1 MEDNKNTHSLKS
13 YLWEVCKEYQY
24 YFISLMMISI
34 VASLFEIS
42 VHYKIKEIIDII
54 ASKEEA
60 EVGILI
66 ILFISYKFMHHGMF
80 FLARLLDIKYKP
92 DFRVKLTTD
101 LYKKTT
107 KHSLHWFESHMSGE
121 ISDKINSFTLSAS
134 NLVSNIFHSLVVLCA
149 IIVGLVFLFKI
160 SYLSALVQLGFLII
174 YTPILYFLL
183 RKQLYLEGKFTDAEQ
198 EVSGVVNDSIANIFG
213 IKIIGN
219 LANEMKLKIIP
230 ALLNKR
236 KWDRDTRKFD
246 AFWIDNTDTILT
258 TLMSA
263 SQIYLLAYLYQ
274 NNHITAGGFAFVA
287 MIMLKVHGDIEQL
300 LEKVLFGINPQ
311 IASIKASY
319 QFINEKYEVQDKKN
333 AKILDSQEDALNGKR
348 NDKLTAKIEFKDVCF
363 AYSKESSKIL
373 DHFNL
378 KIKSGEKV
386 GIVGHSGAGKTTLIK
401 SILRYFD
408 IQSGNIFID
417 GNKISELTQ
426 ESLRASISII
436 PQDITMFHRSILEN
450 LKIAKYEATQE
461 EIIES
466 CKKAKIHED
475 ILKMSEGY
483 DAIVGERG
491 VKVSGGQRQ
500 RIAIARAILKDA
512 PILILDE
519 ATSSLDSQT
528 EKHIQESLNLL
539 IEDKSKTV
547 IAIAHRLS
555 TLKHMD
561 RIVVLDKGKIVEEG
575 LHYDLLKNENSLYQK
590 LWKLQEI

>member
-1 MEDNKNTHSLKS
+1 MKDNNLLNFDQIKNHCLKS
-13 YLWEVCKEYQY
+13 YLWDVCKEYKY
-24 YFISLMMISI
+24 YFMSLIMIALI
-34 VASLFEIS
+34 ASLLEIS

-54 ASKEEA
+54 ASKKGTG
-60 EVGILI
+60 VGLLI
-66 ILFISYKFMHHGMF
+66 SLFIAYKFMHHGMF
-80 FLARLLDIKYKP
+80 FLVRLLDIKYKP

-101 LYKKTT
+101 LYLKTT
-107 KHSLHWFESHMSGE
+107 QHSLHWFDSHMSGE

-134 NLVSNIFHSLVVLCA
+134 NLVSNIFRSLVVLCA
-149 IIVGLVFLFKI
+149 IIVGLIFLFKI
-160 SYLSALVQLGFLII
+160 SYLSALVQLGFLIT

-183 RKQLYLEGKFTDAEQ
+183 KKQLYLEGKFTDAEQ
-198 EVSGVVNDSIANIFG
+198 EVSGVVNDSISNIFG

-219 LANEMKLKIIP
+219 LASEMKLKIIP

-236 KWDRDTRKFD
+236 KWDRKTRKFD

-258 TLMSA
+258 TIMSA

-274 NNHITAGGFAFVA
+274 RNQITAGGFAFVA

-300 LEKVLFGINPQ
+300 LEKILFGINPQ

-319 QFINEKYEVQDKKN
+319 TFINEKYDVQDKID
-333 AKILDSQEDALNGKR
+333 AKILDIKR
-348 NDKLTAKIEFKDVCF
+348 DEPRGKIEFKDVCF
-363 AYSKESSKIL
+363 AYSKESPNIL
-373 DHFNL
+373 DNFNL
-378 KIKSGEKV
+378 NIKAGEKI

-408 IQSGNIFID
+408 INTGTILID
-417 GNKISELTQ
+417 GNKISDLTQ
-426 ESLRASISII
+426 ESLRANISII
-436 PQDITMFHRSILEN
+436 PQDITMFHRSILDN
-450 LKIAKYEATQE
+450 LKIAKYEASKD

-466 CKKAKIHED
+466 CKKARIHQD
-475 ILKMSEGY
+475 ILDMSEGY
-483 DAIVGERG
+483 DSIVGERG

-528 EKHIQESLNLL
+528 EKHIQKSLNLL

-561 RIVVLDKGKIVEEG
+561 RIIVLDKGKMVEEG
-575 LHYDLLKNENSLYQK
+575 SHYELLQKENSMYKK
-590 LWKLQEI
+590 LWELQEI

>member
-1 MEDNKNTHSLKS
+1 MTHMNNNHSLTS
-13 YLWEVCKEYQY
+13 YLWEICKKYKY
-24 YFISLMMISI
+24 YFSSLIMIAVI
-34 VASLFEIS
+34 ASLFEIS

-54 ASKEEA
+54 ASKQEA
-60 EVGILI
+60 GVGLLI
-66 ILFISYKFMHHGMF
+66 ILFIAYKFMHHSMF
-80 FLARLLDIKYKP
+80 FIVRLLDIKYKP

-101 LYKKTT
+101 LYLKTT
-107 KHSLHWFESHMSGE
+107 QHSLHWFDSHMSGE
-121 ISDKINSFTLSAS
+121 ISDKINGFTLSAS
-134 NLVSNIFHSLVVLCA
+134 NLVSNIFRSLVVLCA

-183 RKQLYLEGKFTDAEQ
+183 KKQLYLEGKFTDAEQ
-198 EVSGVVNDSIANIFG
+198 EVSGVVNDSISNIFG

-230 ALLNKR
+230 SLLNKR
-236 KWDRDTRKFD
+236 KWDRKTRKFD

-258 TLMSA
+258 TVMSA

-274 NNHITAGGFAFVA
+274 TDQITAGGFAFVA

-300 LEKVLFGINPQ
+300 LEKILFGINPQ

-319 QFINEKYEVQDKKN
+319 KFINEKYDVQDKQN
-333 AKILDSQEDALNGKR
+333 ATILNIKR
-348 NDKLTAKIEFKDVCF
+348 DEPRGQIEFKDVCF
-363 AYSKESSKIL
+363 SYSKDSPHIL
-373 DHFNL
+373 DNFSLN
-378 KIKSGEKV
+378 IKAGEKI

-408 IQSGNIFID
+408 INSGNILID
-417 GNKISELTQ
+417 GNNISDLTQ
-426 ESLRASISII
+426 ESLRANISII
-436 PQDITMFHRSILEN
+436 PQDITMFHRSILDN
-450 LKIAKYEATQE
+450 LKIAKYEATEE

-466 CKKAKIHED
+466 CKKARIHQD

-483 DAIVGERG
+483 DSIVGERG

-528 EKHIQESLNLL
+528 EKHIQKSLNLL
-539 IEDKSKTV
+539 IEDTSKTV

-561 RIVVLDKGKIVEEG
+561 RIIVLDKGKAVEEG
-575 LHYDLLKNENSLYQK
+575 SHDELLNNENSLYKK
-590 LWKLQEI
+590 LWELQEI